1 MILTENIV
9 KDFKNGRMEEF
20 YSAVYPCLITY
31 AARILGDDFS
41 FLAEDCVQDV
51 IYKMY
56 ENRENFSSCSHFKS
70 FLYLSIRNNAIN
82 YLRKSNSRQKFMSMQ
97 REESE
102 DLQASLIL
110 QETLETIFDAID
122 RLPPKYHRIFEL
134 SFEQGM
140 SIPEIA
146 KLLDISESGVKRQKR
161 RMIDMLK
168 ASLSD
173 ESLAMMLCIFQST
186 AMA

>member
-1 MILTENIV
+1 
-9 KDFKNGRMEEF
+9 
-20 YSAVYPCLITY
+20 
-31 AARILGDDFS
+31 
-41 FLAEDCVQDV
+41 
-51 IYKMY
+51 
-56 ENRENFSSCSHFKS
+56 
-70 FLYLSIRNNAIN
+70 
-82 YLRKSNSRQKFMSMQ
+82 MSMQ

-122 RLPPKYHRIFEL
+122 RLPAKYHRIFEL

-161 RMIDMLK
+161 RMLDMLK

-173 ESLAMMLCIFQST
+173 ESFAMMLCIFQST

>member
-1 MILTENIV
+1 
-9 KDFKNGRMEEF
+9 
-20 YSAVYPCLITY
+20 
-31 AARILGDDFS
+31 
-41 FLAEDCVQDV
+41 
-51 IYKMY
+51 
-56 ENRENFSSCSHFKS
+56 
-70 FLYLSIRNNAIN
+70 
-82 YLRKSNSRQKFMSMQ
+82 MSMQ

-146 KLLDISESGVKRQKR
+146 KLLDISESSVKRQKR
-161 RMIDMLK
+161 RMLDMLK

-173 ESLAMMLCIFQST
+173 ESFAMMLCIFQST

>member
-1 MILTENIV
+1 MTKNI
-9 KDFKNGRMEEF
+9 
-20 YSAVYPCLITY
+20 
-31 AARILGDDFS
+31 
-41 FLAEDCVQDV
+41 
-51 IYKMY
+51 
-56 ENRENFSSCSHFKS
+56 
-70 FLYLSIRNNAIN
+70 
-82 YLRKSNSRQKFMSMQ
+82 
-97 REESE
+97 
-102 DLQASLIL
+102 
-110 QETLETIFDAID
+110 
-122 RLPPKYHRIFEL
+122 IFEL

-173 ESLAMMLCIFQST
+173 ESFAMMLCIFQST

>member
-1 MILTENIV
+1 
-9 KDFKNGRMEEF
+9 
-20 YSAVYPCLITY
+20 
-31 AARILGDDFS
+31 
-41 FLAEDCVQDV
+41 
-51 IYKMY
+51 
-56 ENRENFSSCSHFKS
+56 
-70 FLYLSIRNNAIN
+70 
-82 YLRKSNSRQKFMSMQ
+82 MSMQ

-110 QETLETIFDAID
+110 QETLETTFDAID

-161 RMIDMLK
+161 RMLDMLK

-173 ESLAMMLCIFQST
+173 ESFAMMLCIFQST
-186 AMA
+186 AMAWEWGVLRNTSNTSIIYIPAAVLPIWRCHFAMQKVCCLYNVSSSHNEQSNMTWTQKESREMKNLDNEKCWN